1 MASDAAPRPGAVK
14 IDRSAMTQ
22 TTPLRRAL
30 SLPLI
35 TLYGLGTIIGAG
47 IYVLTGKVAGAAGM
61 YAPLAFAVAGVVA
74 LFTALSFAELAS
86 RFPRS
91 AGEALYVH
99 EGFGLQSLAL
109 AVGFALAAAGV
120 VSAAT
125 LANGFVGYLHLFLPA
140 PRWLIV
146 CVLVLALGVLA
157 AWGIVESVWVATVTT
172 VIEVLGLLLI
182 IAVAGGS
189 FATLPARLPELLPP
203 AQGAAWSGVLLGAFL
218 AFYAFLGFEDMVTVA
233 EEVREPRRNMP
244 LAILLATG
252 GATVLYML
260 IALVAVLSVSP
271 AELAQSEAP
280 LAVIYARATGASPW
294 FIGLIGLIAAINGAL
309 IQIIMGSRI
318 LYGMAREGWLP
329 RRLDYVHP
337 RTQTP
342 IATTAL
348 MTLGVLLLAL
358 WLPLVTLAKTTSFI
372 LLAVFTLVNLALIQI
387 QRRAPAPADVL
398 RVPRWVPVIALA
410 LTLAILVFQA
420 LAP

>member
-1 MASDAAPRPGAVK
+1 MQNPA
-14 IDRSAMTQ
+14 Q
-22 TTPLRRAL
+22 LRRAL

-47 IYVLTGKVAGAAGM
+47 IYVLTGKVAGVAGM
-61 YAPLAFAVAGVVA
+61 YAPFAFAAAGVVA
-74 LFTALSFAELAS
+74 LFTALSFAELSS
-86 RFPRS
+86 RYPKS

-99 EGFGLQSLAL
+99 EGFRRQWLSLGIGL
-109 AVGFALAAAGV
+109 ALAAAGM

-140 PRWLIV
+140 PPWMIV
-146 CVLVLALGVLA
+146 CVLVLALGLLA
-157 AWGIVESVWVATVTT
+157 AWGIFESVLVATATT
-172 VIEVLGLLLI
+172 LVEVAGLLLI
-182 IAVAGGS
+182 VAVAGGS
-189 FATLPARLPELLPP
+189 FGELPARLPELLPP
-203 AQGAAWSGVLLGAFL
+203 LEPAAWRGVLLGAFL

-233 EEVREPRRNMP
+233 EEVREPRRNLP

-260 IALVAVLSVSP
+260 IALAAVLSVPP

-280 LAVIYARATGASPW
+280 LAVIYERATGASPW
-294 FIGLIGLIAAINGAL
+294 FIGLIGLVAAINGAL

-342 IATTAL
+342 LATTAI
-348 MTLGVLLLAL
+348 MALGVLLLAL
-358 WLPLVTLAKTTSFI
+358 WLPLVTLAKATSFI
-372 LLAVFTLVNLALIQI
+372 LLAVFALVNLALVRIK
-387 QRRAPAPADVL
+387 RRAPAPAGVVTVAL
-398 RVPRWVPVIALA
+398 WVPLAAFA
-410 LTLAILVFQA
+410 LTSAILAFQ
-420 LAP
+420 LLTP

>member
-1 MASDAAPRPGAVK
+1 MQQP
-14 IDRSAMTQ
+14 Q
-22 TTPLRRAL
+22 QLRRAL

-61 YAPLAFAVAGVVA
+61 HAPLAFALAGVIA
-74 LFTALSFAELAS
+74 GFTALSFAELAS
-86 RFPRS
+86 RYPKS

-99 EGFGLQSLAL
+99 EGFGRRWLTLTIGLAL
-109 AVGFALAAAGV
+109 VAAGM

-140 PRWLIV
+140 PRWTIV
-146 CVLVLALGVLA
+146 CVLLLVLGLLA
-157 AWGIVESVWVATVTT
+157 AWGIFESALVATITT
-172 VIEVLGLLLI
+172 LIEVGGLLLI
-182 IAVAGGS
+182 VAVASGS
-189 FATLPARLPELLPP
+189 FAALPTRLPELLPP
-203 AQGAAWSGVLLGAFL
+203 VAPAAWEGVLVGAFL

-233 EEVREPRRNMP
+233 EEVRDARRNLP

-252 GATVLYML
+252 GATALYML
-260 IALVAVLSVSP
+260 VALVAVLSVPP

-280 LAVIYARATGASPW
+280 LAVIYERATGGPPW
-294 FIGLIGLIAAINGAL
+294 FIGVIGMIAAVNGAL

-329 RRLDYVHP
+329 RALDRVHP

-342 IATTAL
+342 LATTLL
-348 MTLGVLLLAL
+348 MTAGVLLLAL
-358 WLPLVTLAKTTSFI
+358 WLPLITLAKATSFI
-372 LLAVFTLVNLALIQI
+372 LLAVFAVVNFALIRI
-387 QRRAPAPADVL
+387 KRRAPAPEGA
-398 RVPRWVPVIALA
+398 RSVPLWVPGVALV
-410 LTLAILVFQA
+410 LTASILAFQA

>member
-1 MASDAAPRPGAVK
+1 MQRPA
-14 IDRSAMTQ
+14 Q
-22 TTPLRRAL
+22 LRRAL

-61 YAPLAFAVAGVVA
+61 YAPLAFALAGIVA
-74 LFTALSFAELAS
+74 LFTALSFAELSS

-99 EGFGLQSLAL
+99 EGFGRRWLTLAIGL
-109 AVGFALAAAGV
+109 ALAAAGM

-125 LANGFVGYLHLFLPA
+125 LANGFVGYLHLFLPV
-140 PRWLIV
+140 PRWAVV
-146 CVLVLALGVLA
+146 CLLVLALGLLA
-157 AWGIVESVWVATVTT
+157 AWGIVESVLVATVTT
-172 VIEVLGLLLI
+172 LIEVAGLLLI
-182 IAVAGGS
+182 IAVAGES

-203 AQGAAWSGVLLGAFL
+203 AQPAAWSGVLLGAFL

-233 EEVREPRRNMP
+233 EEVHAPRRNLP
-244 LAILLATG
+244 RAILLATC
-252 GATVLYML
+252 GATLLYML
-260 IALVAVLSVSP
+260 IALVAVLSVTP

-280 LAVIYARATGASPW
+280 LAVIYERATGHSPW

-342 IATTAL
+342 LATTL
-348 MTLGVLLLAL
+348 VMTIGVLLLAL
-358 WLPLVTLAKTTSFI
+358 WLPLVTLAKATSFI
-372 LLAVFTLVNLALIQI
+372 LLAVFALVNLALLRIK
-387 QRRAPAPADVL
+387 RRAPVPAGVL
-398 RVPRWVPVIALA
+398 GVPLGVPIVAFA
-410 LTLAILVFQA
+410 LTLAILAAQL
-420 LAP
+420 LAA

>member
-1 MASDAAPRPGAVK
+1 MQQP
-14 IDRSAMTQ
+14 Q
-22 TTPLRRAL
+22 QLRRAL

-61 YAPLAFAVAGVVA
+61 HAPLAFALAGVIA
-74 LFTALSFAELAS
+74 GFTALSFAELAS
-86 RFPRS
+86 RYPKS

-99 EGFGLQSLAL
+99 EGFGHRWLTLTIGLAL
-109 AVGFALAAAGV
+109 VAAGM

-140 PRWLIV
+140 PRWTIV
-146 CVLVLALGVLA
+146 CVLLLVLGLLA
-157 AWGIVESVWVATVTT
+157 AWGIFESALVATITT
-172 VIEVLGLLLI
+172 LIEVGGLLLI
-182 IAVAGGS
+182 VAVASGS
-189 FATLPARLPELLPP
+189 FAALPTRLPELLPP
-203 AQGAAWSGVLLGAFL
+203 VAPAAWEGVLVGAFL

-233 EEVREPRRNMP
+233 EEVRDARRNLP

-252 GATVLYML
+252 GATALYML
-260 IALVAVLSVSP
+260 VALVAVLSVPP

-280 LAVIYARATGASPW
+280 LAVIYERATGGPPW
-294 FIGLIGLIAAINGAL
+294 FIGVIGMIAAVNGAL

-329 RRLDYVHP
+329 RALDRVHP

-342 IATTAL
+342 LATTLL
-348 MTLGVLLLAL
+348 MTAGVLLLAL
-358 WLPLVTLAKTTSFI
+358 WLPLITLAKATSFI
-372 LLAVFTLVNLALIQI
+372 LLAVFAVVNFALIRI
-387 QRRAPAPADVL
+387 KRRAPAPEGA
-398 RVPRWVPVIALA
+398 RSVPLWVPGVALV
-410 LTLAILVFQA
+410 LTASILAFQA

>member
-99 EGFGLQSLAL
+99 EGFGLQSLTL
-109 AVGFALAAAGV
+109 AVGFALAVAGV

-146 CVLVLALGVLA
+146 CVLVLALGLLA

-233 EEVREPRRNMP
+233 EEVHEPRRNMP

-260 IALVAVLSVSP
+260 IALVAVLSVAP

-358 WLPLVTLAKTTSFI
+358 WLPLVTLAKATSFI
-372 LLAVFTLVNLALIQI
+372 LLAVFTLVNLALIRI
-387 QRRAPAPADVL
+387 QRRAPAPAGVL
-398 RVPRWVPVIALA
+398 RVPRWVPVVALA

>member
-1 MASDAAPRPGAVK
+1 MVHGY
-14 IDRSAMTQ
+14 MTQ
-22 TTPLRRAL
+22 PAPLRRAL

-61 YAPLAFAVAGVVA
+61 YAPLAFALAGVVA

-86 RFPRS
+86 RFPKS

-99 EGFGLQSLAL
+99 EGFGLRWLTL
-109 AVGFALAAAGV
+109 AVGLALAAAGG

-146 CVLVLALGVLA
+146 CLLVLALGLLA

-172 VIEVLGLLLI
+172 LIEVFGLLLI
-182 IAVAGGS
+182 IVVAGGS
-189 FATLPARLPELLPP
+189 LATLPERLPELLPP
-203 AQGAAWSGVLLGAFL
+203 AQGVAWSGILLGAFL

-252 GATVLYML
+252 AATVLYML
-260 IALVAVLSVSP
+260 IALVAVLSVAP

-329 RRLDYVHP
+329 RGLDYVYP

-342 IATTAL
+342 VATTGI

-358 WLPLVTLAKTTSFI
+358 WLPLVTLAKATSFI
-372 LLAVFTLVNLALIQI
+372 LLAVFTLVNLALIRI
-387 QRRAPAPADVL
+387 QRHAPAPADVL
-398 RVPRWVPVIALA
+398 RVPRWVPVVALA

>member
-1 MASDAAPRPGAVK
+1 M
-14 IDRSAMTQ
+14 DRSPVSSPVPQ
-22 TTPLRRAL
+22 PTPLRRAL

-47 IYVLTGKVAGAAGM
+47 IYVLTGKVAGAAGL

-99 EGFGLQSLAL
+99 EGFGQPWLTL
-109 AVGFALAAAGV
+109 AVGFALAAAGMI
-120 VSAAT
+120 SAAT
-125 LANGFVGYLHLFLPA
+125 LANGFVGYLHLFLA
-140 PRWLIV
+140 TPRWLIV
-146 CVLVLALGVLA
+146 CVLVLALGLLA

-260 IALVAVLSVSP
+260 IALVAVLSVAP

-348 MTLGVLLLAL
+348 MTVGVLLLAL
-358 WLPLVTLAKTTSFI
+358 WLPLVTLAKATSFI
-372 LLAVFTLVNLALIQI
+372 LLAVFTLVNLALIRI

-398 RVPRWVPVIALA
+398 RVPRWVPVVALA
-410 LTLAILVFQA
+410 LTLAILVFQV